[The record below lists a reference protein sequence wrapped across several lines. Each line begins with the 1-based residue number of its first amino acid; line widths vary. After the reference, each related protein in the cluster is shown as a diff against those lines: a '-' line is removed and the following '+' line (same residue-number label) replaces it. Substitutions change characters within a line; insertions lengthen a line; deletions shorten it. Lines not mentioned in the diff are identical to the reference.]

1 MLWFE
6 QSCKLLSKEGANFW
20 WCTNPPQIPP
30 FGADQVAYLQFLTK
44 FLVKKQI
51 FFKAFVAVF

>member
-20 WCTNPPQIPP
+20 WCTNPPQIPS
-30 FGADQVAYLQFLTK
+30 FGADQGAYLQFLTE
-44 FLVKKQI
+44 FPVKKQ
-51 FFKAFVAVF
+51 VF